1 MFWQTRVSWLFS
13 NTTILAMFEFVVE
26 VEAKFVEIL
35 LQDAIRRT
43 VAGCLNRNKHKD

>member
-1 MFWQTRVSWLFS
+1 ML
-13 NTTILAMFEFVVE
+13 EFVVE

-35 LQDAIRRT
+35 LQDTIKRT

>member
-26 VEAKFVEIL
+26 DEAKFVEIL
-35 LQDAIRRT
+35 LQDAIRRI
-43 VAGCLNRNKHKD
+43 VAGCLNRNKYKD

>member
-26 VEAKFVEIL
+26 IEAKFVEIL
-35 LQDAIRRT
+35 LQDAIRRI